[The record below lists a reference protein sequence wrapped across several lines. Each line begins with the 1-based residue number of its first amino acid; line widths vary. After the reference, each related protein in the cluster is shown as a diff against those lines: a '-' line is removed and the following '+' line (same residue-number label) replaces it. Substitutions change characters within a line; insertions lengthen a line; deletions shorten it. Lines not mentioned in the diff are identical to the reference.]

1 MAKLSYLTLTNR
13 VLKRINRNE
22 ITDVSTV
29 SGTDKIVTEFIN
41 EAQTYLSSIED
52 WYSLYKTRKFSTV
65 TYTAS
70 TISFANADPDTIDD
84 SASGFGSFSSS
95 QDVLVSGSTSN
106 NGVWTVNTAAAGTL
120 TLQSTDALTA
130 EAEGSS
136 ITISAVTYPVASD
149 YSRTIDLMNTT
160 QERLLEEEVTRNF
173 DAYDPNEDHSS
184 PPTHFSLVD
193 GAYRLFPTPSAN
205 QVIRER
211 YFAFPAALTANAN
224 TSDLPEETQNLII
237 LYARYET
244 LDYLQ
249 KYEEADRIRIEF
261 RTQLKQARLANKTK
275 LDRFR
280 QFGKGRHYGYGYHR
294 HPRLPASY
302 DRRCR

>member
-1 MAKLSYLTLTNR
+1 MAKLTYLVLTNR

-52 WYSLYKTRKFSTV
+52 WYSLYKTRKFNTV

-70 TISFANADPDTIDD
+70 TIAFNNANPDTIVD
-84 SASGFGSFSSS
+84 SVNGFGDFSNS
-95 QDVLVSGSTSN
+95 QDVLISGSTSN
-106 NGVWTVNTAAAGTL
+106 NGVWTVNTASAGTL

-130 EAEGSS
+130 ESEGEEV
-136 ITISAVTYPVASD
+136 TISAVTYPVASD
-149 YSRTIDLMNTT
+149 HSRTIDLMNVS
-160 QERLLEEEVTRNF
+160 QERILEEEMTRNF
-173 DAYDPNEDHSS
+173 DAQDPNEDFTS

-193 GAYRLFPTPSAN
+193 GAYRLYPSPSAN
-205 QVIRER
+205 QVMRER
-211 YFAFPAALTANAN
+211 YFAFPAEMTANSDI
-224 TSDLPEETQNLII
+224 SDLPEETQNLII

-261 RTQLKQARLANKTK
+261 RTQLKRARLANKSK
-275 LDRFR
+275 LDKFR
-280 QFGKGRHYGYGYHR
+280 QFGQGNRYYNYR
-294 HPRLPASY
+294 FPRLPSSY